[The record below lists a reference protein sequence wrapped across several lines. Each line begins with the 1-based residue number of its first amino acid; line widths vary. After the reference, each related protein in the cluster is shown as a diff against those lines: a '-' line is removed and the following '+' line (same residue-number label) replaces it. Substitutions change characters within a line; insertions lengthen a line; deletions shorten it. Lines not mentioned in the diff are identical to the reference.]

1 MHVQS
6 LSLAALHAAP
16 WNPNTMAPAMTAHLR
31 ASLDRFGPVVPLVVR
46 VDAPGYEV
54 LGGNQ
59 RLAIFE
65 QQSVDP
71 VPCVVVEADDAEA
84 RLLAQALN
92 AIHGQ
97 DDWNAKAALVRDLVA
112 ALPEAE
118 ILRLLP
124 ETPEALHGWAHLGD
138 QSAESLAQALGA
150 WNHAKAARLERL
162 SFPLT
167 ADQKS
172 VLEAALAQML
182 PGLPPTEAPNRRAIA
197 LVTICQQ
204 WLTDHG
210 SV

>member
-1 MHVQS
+1 MNVQS
-6 LSLAALHAAP
+6 LPLASLHSAA
-16 WNPNTMAPAMTAHLR
+16 WNPNTMPPAMTTHLR

-46 VDAPGYEV
+46 PEADGYEV

-59 RLAIFE
+59 RLAVFR
-65 QQSVDP
+65 QQPVDP

-124 ETPEALHGWAHLGD
+124 ETPEAIRSWAHLGE
-138 QSAESLAQALGA
+138 QSAESLARALGA
-150 WNHAKAARLERL
+150 WNQAKAARLERL

-172 VLEAALAQML
+172 VLETALAQML
-182 PGLPPTEAPNRRAIA
+182 PVLPATDAPNRRAIA

-204 WLTDHG
+204 WLTDHRP
-210 SV
+210 V

>member
-1 MHVQS
+1 
-6 LSLAALHAAP
+6 
-16 WNPNTMAPAMTAHLR
+16 MAPAITAHLR
-31 ASLDRFGPVVPLVVR
+31 ASLDRFGSVIPLVVR
-46 VDAPGYEV
+46 PDRDGYEV
-54 LGGNQ
+54 LGGKQ
-59 RLAIFE
+59 RLALFH
-65 QQSVDP
+65 QQALDP
-71 VPCVVVEADDAEA
+71 VPCVVVRADDAEA

-118 ILRLLP
+118 ILQLLP
-124 ETPEALHGWAHLGD
+124 ETPEALRGWAQLGQ
-138 QSAESLAQALGA
+138 QSADSLAKALSA
-150 WNHAKAARLERL
+150 WDEAKVARLERL

-167 ADQKS
+167 VDQKS
-172 VLEAALAQML
+172 VLETALAQML
-182 PGLPPTEAPNRRAIA
+182 PILPATDTPNRRAIA